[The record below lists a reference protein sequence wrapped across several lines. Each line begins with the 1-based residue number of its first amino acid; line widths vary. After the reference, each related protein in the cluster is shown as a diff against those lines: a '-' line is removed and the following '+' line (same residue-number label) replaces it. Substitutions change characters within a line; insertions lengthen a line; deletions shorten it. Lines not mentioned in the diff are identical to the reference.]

1 MQTTGGRPS
10 MAPTAAYKP
19 AMDLKRCMVEDSR
32 GRAKQSTEHDRGGER
47 EGWGGGTAS
56 KMKKKRRILQ
66 SSQQD

>member
-1 MQTTGGRPS
+1 

-47 EGWGGGTAS
+47 EGWGAELLA
-56 KMKKKRRILQ
+56 R
-66 SSQQD
+66 